1 MKNLVKR
8 QRGLTFISML
18 VLLGIIASVV
28 LLILKVVPMYIEHGK
43 VTSALNKLKEEPDL
57 ISKPDVEIINKLF
70 KQFDIDDVKGVTKD
84 DVSVTKSGSYLKVE
98 IEYAPETNVAGNLSI
113 KLSFDDVMEIGQE

>member
-1 MKNLVKR
+1 
-8 QRGLTFISML
+8 ML
-18 VLLGIIASVV
+18 FLLGIIAFVV

-113 KLSFDDVMEIGQE
+113 KLNFDDAMEIGQE